1 MLHVDLIERVLPILG
16 FLVCVTVIAELSD
29 RIGVFSYLAHHAAR
43 LARGSVLLLW
53 LLVVVLAT
61 LATAVLSLDTTAVLL
76 TPVVLALAHRLHL
89 DERMFAF
96 TTVWLANTAS
106 LFLPVSNL
114 TNLLAL
120 HPLEQLG
127 VRGDALSFL
136 ALTWPAAVT
145 SVLVTVA
152 LLAIVF
158 RRSLHGR
165 YEPAAEP
172 EIQHGRLLVAGL
184 VVCAALGPALLAGVD
199 VLVAAAI
206 GAAIL
211 LVAALLV
218 DRSLLD
224 WRLLPWK
231 LVLGVFALFVV
242 IQLALDFGLGRLL
255 AEAGGQGEGWL
266 ALLRVAGLGALAANI
281 ANNLPSYL
289 ALEVVGRY
297 AAPTRRSAGRGE
309 RRSADHAL
317 GQPGHPALG
326 RPLPDRRSRCRLAPI
341 CAPRAAARRTVDLA
355 EYARARRRRVVA
367 SRTGYLPTDDSPREV
382 PP

>member
-1 MLHVDLIERVLPILG
+1 M
-16 FLVCVTVIAELSD
+16 
-29 RIGVFSYLAHHAAR
+29 
-43 LARGSVLLLW
+43 
-53 LLVVVLAT
+53 
-61 LATAVLSLDTTAVLL
+61 
-76 TPVVLALAHRLHL
+76 
-89 DERMFAF
+89 
-96 TTVWLANTAS
+96 
-106 LFLPVSNL
+106 
-114 TNLLAL
+114 
-120 HPLEQLG
+120 
-127 VRGDALSFL
+127 
-136 ALTWPAAVT
+136 T

-255 AEAGGQGEGWL
+255 AQAGGQGEGWL

-289 ALEVVGRY
+289 ALEVVGNTPLRLV
-297 AAPTRRSAGRGE
+297 ALLVGVNAGPLITPWASLATLLWAGRCRTAGVAVDW
-309 RRSADHAL
+309 RRFAL
-317 GQPGHPALG
+317 LGLLLVVPLILLSTLAL
-326 RPLPDRRSRCRLAPI
+326 AV
-341 CAPRAAARRTVDLA
+341 AA
-355 EYARARRRRVVA
+355 
-367 SRTGYLPTDDSPREV
+367 
-382 PP
+382 